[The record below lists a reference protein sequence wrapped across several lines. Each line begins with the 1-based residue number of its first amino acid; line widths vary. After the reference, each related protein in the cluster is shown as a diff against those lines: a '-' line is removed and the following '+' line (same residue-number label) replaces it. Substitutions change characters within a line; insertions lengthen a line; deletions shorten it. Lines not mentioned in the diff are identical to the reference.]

1 MARPG
6 RKRRADSPYVE
17 QAEQLRRQLRDLR
30 ERSGLTQEHLAARA
44 HVAVATVRKI
54 ENGAVIEPGYFT
66 VVALLQALGTGQPDT
81 GD

>member
-1 MARPG
+1 VARPG

-30 ERSGLTQEHLAARA
+30 EQAGFTQEQLAARA

-54 ENGAVIEPGYFT
+54 EKGAVIEPGYFT
-66 VVALLQALGTGQPDT
+66 VIALLQALGTGQQDKV
-81 GD
+81 G